1 MNLSFWHERWE
12 RNEIGFHQTDINFY
26 LQEFWP
32 LLQLPKG
39 QRVLVPLCGKSNDML
54 WLLEQGYLVLGVEI
68 SPVAVSAFFT
78 ENQLTP
84 YTAPK
89 GAFTSWFQA
98 EIEILCGDYF
108 ALTKAE
114 LTGVTTVYDR
124 ASLIA
129 LPEAMRQRYAQ
140 QLTALLTPGMKVL
153 LITLA
158 YSSSEMIGPP
168 FSVEEQEV
176 YVLYQDNFE
185 IKLLATK
192 ETLADNSKL
201 AARGVTSL
209 WESVYLLE
217 RR

>member
-1 MNLSFWHERWE
+1 
-12 RNEIGFHQTDINFY
+12 
-26 LQEFWP
+26 
-32 LLQLPKG
+32 
-39 QRVLVPLCGKSNDML
+39 
-54 WLLEQGYLVLGVEI
+54 
-68 SPVAVSAFFT
+68 
-78 ENQLTP
+78 
-84 YTAPK
+84 
-89 GAFTSWFQA
+89 
-98 EIEILCGDYF
+98 
-108 ALTKAE
+108 
-114 LTGVTTVYDR
+114 
-124 ASLIA
+124 
-129 LPEAMRQRYAQ
+129 MRQRYAQ

-176 YVLYQDNFE
+176 YMLYQDNFE
-185 IKLLATK
+185 IKLLAIK